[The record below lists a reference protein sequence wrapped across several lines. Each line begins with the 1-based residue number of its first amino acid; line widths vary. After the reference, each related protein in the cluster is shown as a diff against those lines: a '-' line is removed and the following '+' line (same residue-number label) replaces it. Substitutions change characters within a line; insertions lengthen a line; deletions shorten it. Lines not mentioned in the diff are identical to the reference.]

1 MLRKYIDR
9 YLKISR
15 FPLPRVLYA
24 MASDGVI
31 PRSLA
36 RVHPG
41 TNTPLRATLASGL
54 LAAVMAAVFDLAQL
68 VDMMSI
74 GTLLAYTMVGVCV
87 LLLRLV
93 LVFHQTFGDMQAMPY
108 NIVQYLEKSCV
119 PNKSASPFI
128 TNLHF
133 NLTSCLHLKK
143 GILSTKPGNADG
155 F

>member
-9 YLKISR
+9 YLKIFR

-93 LVFHQTFGDMQAMPY
+93 LVFHQTLETCKQCFTILY
-108 NIVQYLEKSCV
+108 NTWRNRVCLI
-119 PNKSASPFI
+119 
-128 TNLHF
+128 NL
-133 NLTSCLHLKK
+133 LLL
-143 GILSTKPGNADG
+143 LA
-155 F
+155 

>member
-1 MLRKYIDR
+1 
-9 YLKISR
+9 
-15 FPLPRVLYA
+15 

-87 LLLRLV
+87 LLLRSV
-93 LVFHQTFGDMQAMPY
+93 LVFHQTFGDA
-108 NIVQYLEKSCV
+108 L
-119 PNKSASPFI
+119 
-128 TNLHF
+128 
-133 NLTSCLHLKK
+133 
-143 GILSTKPGNADG
+143 
-155 F
+155 

>member
-93 LVFHQTFGDMQAMPY
+93 LVFHQTWRHAGNAL
-108 NIVQYLEKSCV
+108 LEKSCV